1 MDLSI
6 ISNIIFFLSIIFMVI
21 GFTRQNTPK
30 PDQIIRYIPRSLEEE
45 GKEPVKAEKIFKS
58 MFEQQAPWIGSFND
72 SNVVKRREL
81 DKSRGILDPDK

>member
-30 PDQIIRYIPRSLEEE
+30 PNQIIRYIPRSLEEE
-45 GKEPVKAEKIFKS
+45 EKEPVKAEKIFKS

-81 DKSRGILDPDK
+81 NKSRGILDPDK